1 MTLEESREIIMDG
14 RNLEFSLF
22 FIRTVIDLIMQRK
35 MFITHLCPF
44 TPPQFTIFWIVPSS
58 SIGQH
63 PFPLQAVSCSNLLN
77 SVFV

>member
-1 MTLEESREIIMDG
+1 MDA

-22 FIRTVIDLIMQRK
+22 FIRTVINLIMQRK
-35 MFITHLCPF
+35 MFITHLCPL
-44 TPPQFTIFWIVPSS
+44 TPPQLTIFGIVPSS

-63 PFPLQAVSCSNLLN
+63 PFPLQAVSCTNLLD